1 VRIGLPLLVLTSLSL
16 HIIALL
22 IIMLTETQ
30 PRGSGRGHEVEPP
43 GTVVILSKEISLDQP
58 ARSSSH
64 AQHPPPPPPAPALAK
79 SEPPPAPTPETT
91 PSTES
96 ILAGN
101 GGPHLNG
108 GVVFLL
114 DISGSMYE
122 AYAGHTRLALARKL
136 LVQQIEALPDGTP
149 FAVAMYGETTRRSGL
164 LVRATPG
171 TRTAAEQYLMQDFDC
186 GGGTNLPAG
195 FDTAEELRPSS
206 IVLVSDGDLN
216 MSDHVLLRET
226 RRILGKPGPQL
237 SVFGIAPRGGTDD
250 AQQLEEIA
258 RQQAGSYQSMDVHH

>member
-22 IIMLTETQ
+22 IIMLTETS
-30 PRGSGRGHEVEPP
+30 PRGSGRGHESEPP
-43 GTVVILSKEISLDQP
+43 GAVVILSKEISPDRP
-58 ARSSSH
+58 TPPPSH
-64 AQHPPPPPPAPALAK
+64 AQPPPPPASALAQNVPHPA
-79 SEPPPAPTPETT
+79 PPPETAPSAEN
-91 PSTES
+91 

-122 AYAGHTRLALARKL
+122 AYAGATRLALARKFI
-136 LVQQIEALPDGTP
+136 QRQIEALPDGTP
-149 FAVAMYGETTRRSGL
+149 FAIAMYGETTRRSGL
-164 LVRATPG
+164 LVRATPAS
-171 TRTAAEQYLMQDFDC
+171 RTAAEQYLMEDFNC

-195 FDTAEELRPSS
+195 FDTAEELHPASV
-206 IVLVSDGDLN
+206 VLVSDGDLN

-226 RRILGKPGPQL
+226 KRILGEPGPQL
-237 SVFGIAPRGGTDD
+237 SVFGIAPRGETYD

-258 RQQAGSYQSMDVHH
+258 RQQAGSYHAMDVRH